1 MDRGQVEGRLY
12 GRNGKLQK
20 QQAAGVSRGNKEAS
34 LAGGRGETRVG
45 RALP

>member
-1 MDRGQVEGRLY
+1 MGEMESY
-12 GRNGKLQK
+12 KSNK
-20 QQAAGVSRGNKEAS
+20 QPGCLRGNKEAS